1 MQSRHNLEPAPEE
14 DIWMKNST
22 GRTSSKLEKGR
33 LCLKLEETSI
43 GWGGDSSSL
52 PGWRPGG
59 LLVEEAEEE
68 SGSFRRADVLEVNLL
83 NE

>member
-1 MQSRHNLEPAPEE
+1 MQSRHNLEPAPEG
-14 DIWMKNST
+14 DIWMNNST

-43 GWGGDSSSL
+43 RWGVDSSL

-59 LLVEEAEEE
+59 LLAEEAEEE